1 MKNDRL
7 RVSFETEYV
16 AAIGL
21 AMFSFARLEWDAI
34 WCIEKMNANSIPVM
48 SDRTAGGIAKELIK
62 LVSLR
67 GLSANDAFVVA
78 ANDFKRLVD
87 VRNSIAH
94 GKPGT
99 AQDGGQRLFHGGVP
113 WTVEALND
121 ASDEFTDC
129 QVRLNNILYGYLGHP
144 KT

>member
-16 AAIGL
+16 AAVGL
-21 AMFSFARLEWDAI
+21 AMFAFARLEWDAI
-34 WCIEKMNANSIPVM
+34 WCIEKMNPNSIAVM

-62 LVSLR
+62 LVTQRALP
-67 GLSANDAFVVA
+67 ANDKFVIVS
-78 ANDFKRLVD
+78 NDFKRLVD
-87 VRNSIAH
+87 IRNAIAH

-99 AQDGGQRLFHGGVP
+99 AHDGGQRLFRDGTP
-113 WTVEALND
+113 WTIEALND

-129 QVRLNNILYGYLGHP
+129 QVRLNDILYGYLGHP